1 MITNFTAGDSQ
12 RFTQFYPEYPSSAYV
27 GVLYLNGPGTLTV
40 NGVSS
45 ITTTDAYDFVIAASQ
60 TTFLKS
66 GVYTYSVR
74 VISGI
79 DAYTVESGRIQVA
92 PNLAVEPS
100 RELICDKMI
109 ALIEKALTNQL
120 SSGEAVESI
129 SIAGRS
135 LTMMSRNE
143 LLIER
148 GFWAREKKAILNSSS
163 RNAGI
168 KQIGII
174 I

>member
-27 GVLYLNGPGTLTV
+27 GTLYFNGVTTLTIT
-40 NGVSS
+40 GASS
-45 ITTTDAYDFVIAASQ
+45 TTTPDAYDFVIPASQ

-66 GVYTYSVR
+66 GTYQYAVR
-74 VISGI
+74 VVSGST
-79 DAYTVESGRIQVA
+79 ATTLESGRIQVA

-109 ALIEKALTNQL
+109 AFIEKAMLNQL
-120 SSGEAVESI
+120 STGEAAESI

-135 LTMMSRNE
+135 ISLMNRNE
-143 LLIER
+143 LLTER
-148 GFWAREKKAILNSSS
+148 AYWAREKKAILNAGTGKSSI
-163 RNAGI
+163 N
-168 KQIGII
+168 QIRII